1 MMSTVEMKNWMAV
14 MCGKILT
21 YTGDYDRIS
30 LQLPAYQY
38 GMIYNAASLG
48 KLNPNKT
55 FEINDNYR
63 HTRIMCHPK
72 VNKSGWQSPLGRRL
86 YYSSVSSKGYVTDK
100 DYAATWEQCFF
111 NPKKTAEY
119 NDMKFRF
126 TRYRV
131 NAWNFR
137 RLQWTVFND
146 GKSAELK
153 EPCSFFQL
161 TYQKKYSELIKT
173 LQSTSNTSY
182 GGTRNHR
189 GTSKSS
195 YHRTKV
201 TKK

>member
-1 MMSTVEMKNWMAV
+1 MPAA
-14 MCGKILT
+14 
-21 YTGDYDRIS
+21 RIS
-30 LQLPAYQY
+30 
-38 GMIYNAASLG
+38 
-48 KLNPNKT
+48 
-55 FEINDNYR
+55 
-63 HTRIMCHPK
+63 
-72 VNKSGWQSPLGRRL
+72 V

-137 RLQWTVFND
+137 RLQWTVLND
-146 GKSAELK
+146 GKSAELI
-153 EPCSFFQL
+153 ELSSYVQL

-173 LQSTSNTSY
+173 LKSTSNTSY
-182 GGTRNHR
+182 GGARKHR
-189 GTSKSS
+189 GTSNSS
-195 YHRTKV
+195 YLRTNA